1 MAEST
6 LLLHNISHDDCC
18 ARSTFRGDGCHH
30 PSRASAAPMFA
41 SNAITINVLGP
52 FAVLED
58 NISNPQDRGK
68 AISIDAMMVVSK
80 TSTSRMLSR
89 VVNQ

>member
-1 MAEST
+1 
-6 LLLHNISHDDCC
+6 
-18 ARSTFRGDGCHH
+18 
-30 PSRASAAPMFA
+30 MFA